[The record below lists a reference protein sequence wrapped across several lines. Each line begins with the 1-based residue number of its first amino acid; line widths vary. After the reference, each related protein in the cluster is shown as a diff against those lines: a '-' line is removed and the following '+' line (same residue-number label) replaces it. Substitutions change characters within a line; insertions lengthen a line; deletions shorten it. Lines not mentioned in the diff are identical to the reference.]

1 MRRLSGSLH
10 QPIYWAGPQ
19 RGFRYEFTRTSNG
32 RIYVRYL
39 PAGVNVGDKR
49 SKFLIVVTYPFS
61 GAYRALTAVADNRGD
76 KLAGG
81 GLALVDA
88 KYPKSVHIAYR
99 NVNYQIEVYDP
110 SPRRSR
116 TVALSG
122 QVQPIR

>member
-1 MRRLSGSLH
+1 MRGVT
-10 QPIYWAGPQ
+10 
-19 RGFRYEFTRTSNG
+19 YEFTRTSNG

-49 SKFLIVVTYPFS
+49 SNFLIVVTYPFS
-61 GAYRALTAVADNRGD
+61 GAYHALTAVAANRGD
-76 KLAGG
+76 KLPGG

-88 KYPKSVHIAYR
+88 KYPKSVHVAYR

-122 QVQPIR
+122 QVQPVR